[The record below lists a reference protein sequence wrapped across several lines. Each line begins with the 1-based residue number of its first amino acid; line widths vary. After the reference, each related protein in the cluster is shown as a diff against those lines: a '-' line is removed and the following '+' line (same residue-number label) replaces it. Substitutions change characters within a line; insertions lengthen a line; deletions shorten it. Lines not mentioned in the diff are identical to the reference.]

1 MSAMTVKDKQYHRK
15 KIKQHIQK
23 TVTGTPERPRL
34 SVYRSLKHI
43 YAQIIDD
50 STGKTLVAVSS
61 LTKEVRES
69 LKEGMRP
76 KEISKQVGIASAKK
90 ALEINIHQVVFDRNG
105 FRYHGCIQALAEGA
119 REGGLKF

>member
-1 MSAMTVKDKQYHRK
+1 MTVKDKQYHRK
-15 KIKQHIQK
+15 KIKQHIRK
-23 TVTGTPERPRL
+23 TVTGTTERPRL

-90 ALEINIHQVVFDRNG
+90 ALEKNIHQVVFDRNG

>member
-1 MSAMTVKDKQYHRK
+1 MTIKDKQYHRK
-15 KIKQHIQK
+15 KIKQHIRK
-23 TVTGTPERPRL
+23 DVTGTADRPRL

-43 YAQIIDD
+43 YVQIIDD
-50 STGKTLVAVSS
+50 AAGRTLVAVSS
-61 LTKEVRES
+61 RTKEVRES

-90 ALEINIHQVVFDRNG
+90 ALEKNIRQVVFDRNG
-105 FRYHGCIQALAEGA
+105 FRYHGCVQALAEGA

>member
-1 MSAMTVKDKQYHRK
+1 MKVKDKQYHRK
-15 KIKQHIQK
+15 KIKQHIRK
-23 TVTGTPERPRL
+23 TVEGTTDCPRL

-90 ALEINIHQVVFDRNG
+90 ALEKNIHQVVFDRNG
-105 FRYHGCIQALAEGA
+105 FRYHGCVQALAEGA
-119 REGGLKF
+119 REGGLKL

>member
-1 MSAMTVKDKQYHRK
+1 MTVKDKQYHRK
-15 KIKQHIQK
+15 KIKQHIRK
-23 TVTGTPERPRL
+23 IVVGTSECPRL

-50 STGKTLVAVSS
+50 SSGKTLIAVSS
-61 LTKEVRES
+61 RTKEVRES

-90 ALEINIHQVVFDRNG
+90 ALEKNIQRVVFDRNG
-105 FRYHGCIQALAEGA
+105 FRYHGCVRALAEGA

>member
-1 MSAMTVKDKQYHRK
+1 MSAMTVKDKSYHRK
-15 KIKQHIQK
+15 KIKQHIRK
-23 TVTGTPERPRL
+23 TVVGTSERPRL

-50 STGKTLVAVSS
+50 SSGKTIIAVSS
-61 LTKEVRES
+61 RTKEVRES

-90 ALEINIHQVVFDRNG
+90 ALEKNIQQVVFDRNG
-105 FRYHGCIQALAEGA
+105 FRYHGCVQALAEGA

>member
-1 MSAMTVKDKQYHRK
+1 MTVKDKQYHRT
-15 KIKQHIQK
+15 KIKQHIRK
-23 TVTGTPERPRL
+23 SIAGTTERPRL

-50 STGKTLVAVSS
+50 STGKTLIAVSS

-69 LKEGMRP
+69 FTEGMKP
-76 KEISKQVGIASAKK
+76 KEISKQVGLASAKK
-90 ALEINIHQVVFDRNG
+90 ALEKNIKQVVFDRNG

>member
-1 MSAMTVKDKQYHRK
+1 MTVKDKQYHRT
-15 KIKQHIQK
+15 KIKQPIRK
-23 TVTGTPERPRL
+23 SIAGTSDRPRL

-43 YAQIIDD
+43 YAQIVDD

-69 LKEGMRP
+69 LTPGMKP
-76 KEISKQVGIASAKK
+76 KEVSKQVGIASAKK
-90 ALEINIHQVVFDRNG
+90 ALEKNIKQVVFDRNG
-105 FRYHGCIQALAEGA
+105 FRYHGCVQALAEGA

>member
-1 MSAMTVKDKQYHRK
+1 MTVRDKQYHRTK
-15 KIKQHIQK
+15 NKQHIRK
-23 TVTGTPERPRL
+23 TITGTTERPRL
-34 SVYRSLKHI
+34 SVYRSLNHI

-50 STGKTLVAVSS
+50 SSGKTLVAVSS

-69 LKEGMRP
+69 LKEGMKP

-90 ALEINIHQVVFDRNG
+90 ALEKNIKQVVFDRNG
-105 FRYHGCIQALAEGA
+105 FRYHGRVQALAEGA

>member
-1 MSAMTVKDKQYHRK
+1 MTVKDKQYHRK
-15 KIKQHIQK
+15 KIKQHIRK
-23 TVTGTPERPRL
+23 NVVGTTDRPRL

-61 LTKEVRES
+61 LTKEVRAS

-90 ALEINIHQVVFDRNG
+90 ALEKKIQQVVFDRNG